1 MILRVVS
8 QKNHA
13 GAGYPPYIRWPQRL
27 LRHIFPASDGAATLV
42 QSGTAVLNPEAA
54 DSSFQPSSRSSER
67 LYPSALSL
75 PHVQVTVQ
83 EAV

>member
-13 GAGYPPYIRWPQRL
+13 GAGYPPYIRLQRL